1 MSDITRIKE
10 RINFCIQGE
19 LWEQLPRFLNELH
32 PADIA
37 EIINHASIG
46 DQNTLFDLIDQDIK
60 PDVLAELDH
69 QAEADVLEEL
79 TDEEISDLVE
89 EMAPDDAADL
99 RPGPALPGPASPGLR
114 RSPPRARARWI
125 DRCCRSR
132 HLL

>member
-1 MSDITRIKE
+1 MSDINRIKE

-46 DQNTLFDLIDQDIK
+46 DQNTIFELIDKKIK
-60 PDVLAELDH
+60 PDVLTELDQ

-79 TDEEISDLVE
+79 TDEEISNLVE
-89 EMAPDDAADL
+89 EMAPDT
-99 RPGPALPGPASPGLR
+99 
-114 RSPPRARARWI
+114 
-125 DRCCRSR
+125 
-132 HLL
+132 LLIFLVI